1 MCSSTLMEAIKGE
14 VKKRNKNVFII
25 MCSKLFDEDGH
36 NQLTHV
42 FVIIQYVN
50 IYTCYTSETNVSD

>member
-1 MCSSTLMEAIKGE
+1 MFKYINGNDQSWGE
-14 VKKRNKNVFII
+14 KKNNVFII

-36 NQLTHV
+36 NQLIHV

>member
-1 MCSSTLMEAIKGE
+1 MFKYKGE

>member
-1 MCSSTLMEAIKGE
+1 MCSSTLMETIKVE
-14 VKKRNKNVFII
+14 VIKNKNVFII

-36 NQLTHV
+36 NQLIHV